1 MELSDEARKYAD
13 AAIRSAIDFD
23 YENADIEPEEYET
36 YEQQANE
43 ALAYLGCPPI
53 DHAWRFKSP
62 ERSELEQ
69 LIEAIEVQDRL
80 DAQAKGNKN
89 VADQD

>member
-43 ALAYLGCPPI
+43 ALAYLN
-53 DHAWRFKSP
+53 S
-62 ERSELEQ
+62 SS
-69 LIEAIEVQDRL
+69 
-80 DAQAKGNKN
+80 
-89 VADQD
+89 